1 MPVYGKI
8 HRITVDLPIAGS
20 QIRGKSDYMGLGK
33 FFSRPDG
40 VYLRNIDPFMRF
52 FPYVMKGRNESAIY
66 FRQQIDATAI
76 RAYLNE
82 KNREAAASG
91 EGVKAT
97 IFHAVLAALVKTV
110 AERPQMNRFII
121 GRRIY
126 QRNRLSCAFVIK
138 REFKDDANEEIAIMK
153 FEPDD
158 TLPSIALRIQQ
169 EVRKVRQEAKQNEK
183 KRHGAVNWFNY
194 VMSTPRILMRGVVRF
209 LGYLDY
215 HGWLPRYIIDVDPMH
230 TSVFLSNLGSLN
242 VDAPFHH
249 LFEWG
254 TTSVFMTIGVME
266 KAPVVLPD
274 NTLAVHDVINIAFT
288 LDERISDG
296 FYFAR
301 SIKRFQYFLENPLEL
316 EKPSKP
322 GNS

>member
-1 MPVYGKI
+1 MLFHGKI
-8 HRITVDLPIAGS
+8 HWVTVDLPVADG
-20 QIRGKSDYMGLGK
+20 QIRGKSDYMGHGK

-40 VYLRNIDPFMRF
+40 TYLRHVDPFMRF

-66 FRQQIDATAI
+66 FRQQIDATAL

-82 KNREAAASG
+82 KNREAAVSG
-91 EGVKAT
+91 EGAKAT
-97 IFHAVLAALVKTV
+97 IFHAVLAALIKTV

-126 QRNRLSCAFVIK
+126 QRNCLSCAFVIK

-153 FEPDD
+153 FEQDD
-158 TLPSIALRIQQ
+158 TLPSVALRIQQ
-169 EVRKVRQEAKQNEK
+169 EVRKVRQEAKENEK

-194 VMSTPRILMRGVVRF
+194 IMNTPRILMRGAVRF

-215 HGWLPRYIIDVDPMH
+215 HGWLPRSIIDVDPMH
-230 TSVFLSNLGSLN
+230 TSIFLSNLGSLN

-301 SIKRFQYFLENPLEL
+301 SIKRFQYFLENPAEL
-316 EKPSKP
+316 EKSSKP
-322 GNS
+322 GHS